1 MMDYQLNQKVAMITG
16 SGRGIGLACAFA
28 MAREGAKVVIT
39 DINPDSVD
47 QAIEQLKA
55 AGHDAVGFVV
65 DVCSKEQV
73 NAVSQAAIDTF
84 GSIDILV
91 NNAGFTRDRYLTKM
105 NESEWDSVMDTILKG
120 AFYCTRAALPSMMEK
135 RWGRIINIS
144 SRAHLGNPGQTNY
157 ATAKAGLLGFTR
169 SLAFEQGKYNI
180 TANAVAPGLV
190 ETELVRAL
198 DTYERLRENSLARQ
212 PIQRLG
218 SVEDIANA
226 VTFLA
231 SDCAGF
237 ITGETL
243 HVTGGRYSS

>member
-1 MMDYQLNQKVAMITG
+1 MDYQLNEKVALITG

-28 MAREGAKVVIT
+28 LAREGARIVVT
-39 DINPDSVD
+39 DINPESV
-47 QAIEQLKA
+47 AEATKKLKS
-55 AGHDAVGFVV
+55 AGHEVIGLVA
-65 DVCSKEQV
+65 DVCNEEQV
-73 NAVSQAAIDTF
+73 NEVAQQAIDTF

-105 NESEWDSVMDTILKG
+105 SETDWDSVLDTILKG

-169 SLAFEQGKYNI
+169 SLAFEQGKFNI
-180 TANAVAPGLV
+180 TANAIAPGLI

-198 DTYERLRENSLARQ
+198 DTYETLLKTSLTRQ

-218 SVEDIANA
+218 KVDDIANA
-226 VTFLA
+226 VAFLS
-231 SDCAGF
+231 SDCASF

>member
-1 MMDYQLNQKVAMITG
+1 MNYQLNQKVALITG

-28 MAREGAKVVIT
+28 LAREGARIVVT
-39 DINPDSVD
+39 DINPESVVD
-47 QAIEQLKA
+47 ATKKLKS
-55 AGHDAVGFVV
+55 AGHEVIGLTA
-65 DVCSKEQV
+65 DVCNEEQV
-73 NAVSQAAIDTF
+73 NEVARQAIDAF

-91 NNAGFTRDRYLTKM
+91 NNAGFTRDKYLTKM
-105 NESEWDSVMDTILKG
+105 SETDWDSVLDTILKG

-169 SLAFEQGKYNI
+169 SLAFEQGKFNI
-180 TANAVAPGLV
+180 TANAIAPGLI

-198 DTYERLRENSLARQ
+198 DTYESLLKSSLTRQ

-218 SVEDIANA
+218 KVDDIANA
-226 VTFLA
+226 VAFLS
-231 SDCAGF
+231 SDCASF

>member
-1 MMDYQLNQKVAMITG
+1 MDYQLNQKVAMITG